1 MAKPILKFSEYEKNK
16 ENPFMKQ
23 AVEEIQKHIVK
34 KYKNSTHAQRE
45 QRALVA
51 AADLDT
57 GEIFRTS
64 LIRQIEVDDD
74 QFTKLYLSEFK
85 AFFNLSQ
92 SAIRVAGYIMQCM
105 KPKKDMIMFI
115 LEDCMEY
122 TGFKS
127 KASIYKGLA
136 ELVAAEVIARGNHE
150 NLFYINPL
158 IIFNGD
164 RVSYTKE
171 FIRKKESEEEQKQ
184 LDEAF
189 KDEFQKQLE
198 LFGSDEEHST
208 E

>member
-1 MAKPILKFSEYEKNK
+1 
-16 ENPFMKQ
+16 
-23 AVEEIQKHIVK
+23 
-34 KYKNSTHAQRE
+34 
-45 QRALVA
+45 
-51 AADLDT
+51 
-57 GEIFRTS
+57 
-64 LIRQIEVDDD
+64 
-74 QFTKLYLSEFK
+74 
-85 AFFNLSQ
+85 
-92 SAIRVAGYIMQCM
+92 
-105 KPKKDMIMFI
+105 
-115 LEDCMEY
+115 MEY

>member
-64 LIRQIEVDDD
+64 FIRQIEVDDD

-122 TGFKS
+122 TGFKAQ
-127 KASIYKGLA
+127 ASLYKGLA